1 MKLVITGGHLSPLLA
16 VLDVL
21 PSDFSILVIGRKHAL
36 EGDRAISLEYQAL
49 QERSILFKE
58 ISTARLQ
65 RKWTQHT
72 LFSLFKFPYG
82 FFQALFIL
90 KQFAPD
96 AVLSFGGY
104 VSLPVT
110 LVCLLLHI
118 PVVIHEQ
125 TLGAGLANR
134 IASIWARKV
143 CISWES
149 SRRFFPKSKTVFTGN
164 TIRKY
169 KMSNIKYQISEEEL
183 PVIYITGGS
192 VGSHVINVLVE
203 GCLENLL
210 KNYKVIHQTGDAHKY
225 RDFERLQKLKESLG
239 KTLKAKY
246 HLVKFVKPE
255 DIGSVLSKADLVVS
269 RSGINTVTELLFFD
283 KPSLLIPLPFSQD
296 NEQLENAFF
305 LRDAGLGEVASQDS
319 LNTIA
324 LLELIDSMVKNKN
337 RYKAAQSYKDMVRV
351 DAAGRIIDILQAI

>member
-21 PSDFSILVIGRKHAL
+21 PSDFSVLVVGRKHAL
-36 EGDRAISLEYQAL
+36 EGDRAVSLEYQAL
-49 QERSILFKE
+49 EERSIPFKE
-58 ISTARLQ
+58 ISAGRLQ

-82 FFQALFIL
+82 FFQVLFIL
-90 KQFAPD
+90 KEFAPD

-110 LVCLLLHI
+110 LACLLLGI
-118 PVVIHEQ
+118 PVLIHEQ

-164 TIRKY
+164 TMRKF
-169 KMSNIKYQISEEEL
+169 KIGDKNEKVPL
-183 PVIYITGGS
+183 IYITGGS

-203 GCLENLL
+203 GCLEGLL
-210 KNYKVIHQTGDAHKY
+210 KKYKVIHQTGDAHKY

-239 KTLKAKY
+239 KTLKARY
-246 HLVKFVKPE
+246 HLTKFVKPE
-255 DIGSVLSKADLVVS
+255 DIGTIFSKADLVVS
-269 RSGINTVTELLFFD
+269 RSGINTVTELLFFE
-283 KPSLLIPLPFSQD
+283 KPALLIPLPYSQD
-296 NEQLENAFF
+296 NEQLENAYF
-305 LRDAGLGEVASQDS
+305 LRDAGLAEVAFQKN
-319 LNTIA
+319 LNPTALFELIA
-324 LLELIDSMVKNKN
+324 LMVKNKN
-337 RYKAAQSYKDMVRV
+337 NYKPAQSYKDMVRV
-351 DAAGRIIDILQAI
+351 DAAERIVDILQAI